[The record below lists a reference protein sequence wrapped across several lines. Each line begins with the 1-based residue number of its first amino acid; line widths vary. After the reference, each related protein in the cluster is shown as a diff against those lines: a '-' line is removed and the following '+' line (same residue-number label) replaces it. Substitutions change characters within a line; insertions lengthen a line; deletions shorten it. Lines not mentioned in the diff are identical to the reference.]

1 MQSTFRL
8 VLFPLFLLRASSE
21 LKKKGPAKKN
31 KVLWEGGGWKKR
43 EMGGRRGT
51 KAFFL
56 SLFFVDC
63 VAVLLIFIP
72 LFESVV

>member
-1 MQSTFRL
+1 M
-8 VLFPLFLLRASSE
+8 
-21 LKKKGPAKKN
+21 
-31 KVLWEGGGWKKR
+31 GGWGLEK